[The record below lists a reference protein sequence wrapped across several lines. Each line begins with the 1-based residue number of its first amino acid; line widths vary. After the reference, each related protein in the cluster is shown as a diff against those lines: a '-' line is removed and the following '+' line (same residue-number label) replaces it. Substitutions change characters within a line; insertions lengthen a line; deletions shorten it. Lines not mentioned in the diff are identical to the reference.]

1 MFAYYP
7 QSQFEPCPD
16 CGAPVPNEEDEAH
29 RCEERRFVEYQ
40 MLLMRPEIVAF
51 EDEFVAWLHT
61 PQGRFAS
68 YYASRERE
76 RFASLASA

>member
-16 CGAPVPNEEDEAH
+16 CGAPVPNEEDDAH
-29 RCEERRFVEYQ
+29 RCERRRFVEYQ

-51 EDEFVAWLHT
+51 ENELASWLGT
-61 PQGRFAS
+61 PEGRFAA
-68 YYASRERE
+68 YYARRERLV
-76 RFASLASA
+76 AA